1 MSESITHTAIVDD
14 VARIALYDPEICE
27 PFKEVLDEHLDIARL
42 GGITRHGDRHNPK
55 LLHLYRSEWEEKHD
69 EVGPKLAFV
78 LGWMSHRAA
87 DRRMKKVFRAL
98 DPDCDKS
105 PTDCSVYNDVVCFR
119 EVYAAGHEEPYMK
132 HALGS
137 AEKGVSEA
145 EELFHGM
152 WRRMLIRMHT
162 FIPGDDDI
170 EAWLDNVIK
179 FQQEMRVDLQRYA
192 KAFADPDPDKM
203 RRFIEEPNFYD
214 ADDDIIRLARSL
226 QQGEPEESI
235 DLEEALAAAA
245 ESADRASQYAQM
257 IARAF
262 GYVRASSE
270 YWHFQIDMEELCDR
284 LDIGL
289 PELA

>member
-14 VARIALYDPEICE
+14 VARIAAYAPGICG
-27 PFKEVLDEHLDIARL
+27 PFKEVLAEHLDIARL
-42 GGITRHGDRHNPK
+42 GGITRHGDRHNPR
-55 LLHLYRSEWEEKHD
+55 LLHLYRSEWQEQHD
-69 EVGPKLAFV
+69 EVAPKLAFV

-87 DRRMKKVFRAL
+87 DRRMKKVFREL
-98 DPDCDKS
+98 DSDCGMS
-105 PTDCSVYNDVVCFR
+105 PTDCSVYNDVICFR
-119 EVYAAGHEEPYMK
+119 EVYGAGENEPYLEGI
-132 HALGS
+132 LG
-137 AEKGVSEA
+137 EA
-145 EELFHGM
+145 EAEVSAAEDMFHGM

-162 FIPGDDDI
+162 FKPGDDDI
-170 EAWLDNVIK
+170 ETWLDNVVK
-179 FQQEMRVDLQRYA
+179 FQQEMRVDLRRYA

-214 ADDDIIRLARSL
+214 SDDDIIRLARSL
-226 QQGEPEESI
+226 QAGRPDESI
-235 DLEEALAAAA
+235 DLETALA
-245 ESADRASQYAQM
+245 EADEDTGQASQYAQM

-270 YWHFQIDMEELCDR
+270 YWHFEIDMEELCGR